1 MKWGLRVV
9 FMLMLAAGVLFG
21 IGLPKAVERLP
32 GYEIGRLALYS
43 ADTGFTPA
51 QVMLAPPEAPF
62 FLTLAAR
69 ANAPLRAGDGGDQ
82 FREAMDTAILQTA
95 FEHAFAYPHDPV
107 LEADGGVVYREMI
120 VVDRPLDGRH
130 TVEVDVTPRLDPA
143 VTAIELTVNAGA
155 FDIDPRLQPAGFI
168 LLVVGGIGLILSF
181 RRRAETPPPQPRW
194 GRDGA

>member
-32 GYEIGRLALYS
+32 GYEIGRLELYS
-43 ADTGFTPA
+43 ADTGFTPTH
-51 QVMLAPPEAPF
+51 VMLAPPEAPF

-69 ANAPLRAGDGGDQ
+69 ANAPLRAGEDRADVTLTLRGENG
-82 FREAMDTAILQTA
+82 ETA
-95 FEHAFAYPHDPV
+95 FEHAFAFPHDPV

-155 FDIDPRLQPAGFI
+155 FDLDPRLQPAGFI
-168 LLVVGGIGLILSF
+168 LLVVGGIGLMLSF